1 MSHANFPDLFSLS
14 ICEDLIFDMNQAP
27 VTIELSLGQLDQ
39 VQGGAVSSQSNS
51 AQLKLLAWLKA
62 TQPSTFCGWKVP
74 AGFKW

>member
-1 MSHANFPDLFSLS
+1 MSHASFPDLFSLS
-14 ICEDLIFDMNQAP
+14 DCEDLNCDMNQAP
-27 VTIELSLGQLDQ
+27 VTIELSLGQLDK
-39 VQGGAVSSQSNS
+39 VLGGAVSYQSNS

>member
-1 MSHANFPDLFSLS
+1 MSHASFPDLFSFS
-14 ICEDLIFDMNQAP
+14 DCKDLNFDMNQVP

>member
-14 ICEDLIFDMNQAP
+14 DCKDLNFDMNQAP

-39 VQGGAVSSQSNS
+39 VQGGAVCSQSNS

>member
-1 MSHANFPDLFSLS
+1 MSHASFPDLFSLS
-14 ICEDLIFDMNQAP
+14 DCKDLNFDMNQAP

-51 AQLKLLAWLKA
+51 AQLKLLTWLKA